1 MRDARLAAVFI
12 AVVTGCGPHVATM
25 PPVTPLPAP
34 LPATVLA
41 TPDDYQPSYGKPE
54 LERALIAERGVEAAL
69 ETKIAQM
76 QVNLDAQLDHVVAQ
90 TIDDEVR
97 AATADLAVRRQFI
110 AMLEACERDGQLC
123 PPRLDEPAW
132 SFDPESDSAD
142 PPLDAAL
149 RFDLADWQTIAAEL
163 HGRACACR
171 TLACVDSMGV
181 AIDRLE
187 TRPMHD
193 VRGDETASES
203 ITRARQCLF
212 RLRGRAGKVRARPAA
227 DDDASP

>member
-1 MRDARLAAVFI
+1 
-12 AVVTGCGPHVATM
+12 M
-25 PPVTPLPAP
+25 PPVTPLPD
-34 LPATVLA
+34 PAAATGLA
-41 TPDDYQPSYGKPE
+41 EPDDYQPSYGKPE
-54 LERALIAERGVEAAL
+54 VERALITERGVEAAL
-69 ETKIAQM
+69 ETKITQM
-76 QVNLDAQLDHVVAQ
+76 QANVDAQLDRVVAQ
-90 TIDDEVR
+90 TLDDQLR

-110 AMLEACERDGQLC
+110 AMLEACDRDGQLC
-123 PPRLDEPAW
+123 PPRLDEPTW
-132 SFDPESDSAD
+132 KFDPESDSAD

-149 RFDLADWQTIAAEL
+149 RFDLADWQRITAEL

-193 VRGDETASES
+193 VQGDETASES

-212 RLRGRAGKVRARPAA
+212 RLRGRAGKVMPRPVA
-227 DDDASP
+227 DDDASR